1 MVVMRV
7 GMGLSRRVLL
17 CLGCRCEVWVL
28 VRSCFTDVGCWICVW

>member
-17 CLGCRCEVWVL
+17 CWDVDVRC
-28 VRSCFTDVGCWICVW
+28 GCWLGLVLLM